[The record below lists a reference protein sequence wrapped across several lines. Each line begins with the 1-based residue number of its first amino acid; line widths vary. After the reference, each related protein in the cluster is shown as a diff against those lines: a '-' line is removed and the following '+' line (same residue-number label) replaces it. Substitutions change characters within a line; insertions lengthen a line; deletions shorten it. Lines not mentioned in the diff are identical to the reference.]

1 MLAETLAA
9 AASHTEGAEERDTS
23 LALAAATRG
32 RTDSGGVEVVAVAE
46 GDLAEVT
53 GATGQ

>member
-1 MLAETLAA
+1 MLAETVA
-9 AASHTEGAEERDTS
+9 AASHTEGAEVTRTS
-23 LALAAATRG
+23 LAPAAATRG
-32 RTDSGGVEVVAVAE
+32 RTDSGGVEEAAAG

>member
-1 MLAETLAA
+1 MLAETAA
-9 AASHTEGAEERDTS
+9 AASPHTEGAEERDTS
-23 LALAAATRG
+23 LAPAAVTRG

>member
-1 MLAETLAA
+1 MLAETAA
-9 AASHTEGAEERDTS
+9 AASPHIEGAEERDTS
-23 LALAAATRG
+23 LALAAVTRG

>member
-1 MLAETLAA
+1 MLAETAA
-9 AASHTEGAEERDTS
+9 VSYTEGAEETHTS
-23 LALAAATRG
+23 LAPAAVTRG